1 MCGLLGFLS
10 ADGTAAQYADTVTA
24 ALPYMRHRGPD
35 EHLTWHNDDVVFGFT
50 RLSIIDIENA
60 HQPMA

>member
-35 EHLTWHNDDVVFGFT
+35 EHLTWHNDDVVF
-50 RLSIIDIENA
+50 LSLIHI
-60 HQPMA
+60 